1 MRSLTFVAA
10 FIFSGLS
17 TSLLAQTL
25 DFQSSQL
32 GDLAPL
38 VSIPEA
44 LSQSVSPDT
53 HGGMPNA
60 EAPQTLNADS
70 IEDEPELIFQSQGV
84 KTEAPSVIA
93 KYFEILTGKQL
104 AVYGASEFNQQ
115 QDSSLLFFNTMGRD
129 YRLAPGDVLK
139 ITLRGFQELD
149 TTVKI
154 GRDGNL
160 TLNNLAPFN
169 VTGFSISEVESRLL
183 TILKLDDASASVF
196 LSIDTSRLIT
206 VQVSGAVDAP
216 RTLAVPAYTPLS
228 RALAYAGGISD
239 TGSLR
244 NIILRN
250 SDGTVTKVD
259 FYEFLQ
265 SPMGANDPLVT
276 DSSRIFIGDKGPTVA
291 VTGFVARPGIYELE
305 QNTAEIRVFNLLK
318 LAGTTLIPP
327 GAEIEALYFDEDGKS
342 ASRKLRLEDTITA
355 GEAVHVRFIETR
367 NTQTVTIRG
376 AVLDEY
382 SLATNE
388 PISVF
393 EVLRGGAVLTQ
404 SAVLNFALIVGGGEP
419 SRAINLQKV
428 LAGQDTTLP
437 IGSVLYVFD
446 QKDYQTLVAAD
457 PNSTNDPLVAELNRT
472 ASAEL
477 YVNGSRVAYL
487 APVEGEPIS
496 EVIQPFYTPSPRTHL
511 EFALLEHASGGDT
524 AVTAVS
530 LREMLSPQN
539 KDILRPGD
547 RLFIFERAFFQ
558 NLLGSIATSKVNV
571 TNSLDNKVNVTN
583 SLDNG
588 VAFATSILRHAEY
601 TEVRIDGTVFSLI
614 PHSTELKLDTLVDI
628 LGGLPREV
636 ISDLILITDQNSII
650 DPILAGISTTP
661 KASIYSGSIIDL
673 FSASF
678 YQRLI
683 NEALL
688 GGEVNISE
696 KIFAAK
702 PVRVYLDGNLKEI
715 LPSGPNAIMS
725 PGLSRLLS
733 SQAIYPLF
741 GSLSTYD
748 GLQKRWK
755 IEAWKLNKIM
765 AREYELSASGR
776 LDLYKLDWVRNYL
789 FVGEETQ
796 VDSTMSDPRL
806 LIANLDLES
815 KALNDILSNQAGTM
829 PATKVN
835 VENLNAIIASAKAIS
850 GAVQFPGRYPV
861 AGQVRLSDFLY
872 VAGGTLEGADPARIE
887 ITQFGNNNGVLEVSN
902 RRTIDLTRIDADTVI
917 LSGTFSVSV
926 PFLTNDAISGVITV
940 TGEVERPGEYI
951 FARNETL
958 HDVLRRAGGLTD
970 VAYPLGAVFQRVGI
984 KSQQKSANIIMA
996 EQVEQSIL
1004 RIAQSGVESS
1014 SDQLNVVAALAQQ
1027 LRAQEASG
1035 RMSINILQQDPSVPV
1050 FLQEG
1055 DLLTVPKRPSH
1066 VSIIGAV
1073 QRDTMAMYAPD
1084 KQAQA
1089 YFSDAGGL
1097 QRVADAKNAYI
1108 LLPNGQSQ
1116 PLVAQAIIAPGSV
1129 IVVPPNLDRLSL
1141 LGLTELVS
1149 RVLGNI
1155 ASSILAINVVK

>member
-10 FIFSGLS
+10 FLFSGLS
-17 TSLLAQTL
+17 TSLLAQSVDL
-25 DFQSSQL
+25 QSLQL
-32 GDLAPL
+32 GDLGPL
-38 VSIPEA
+38 GSIPEA
-44 LSQSVSPDT
+44 LSQSYSPDT
-53 HGGMPNA
+53 QGGMPNA
-60 EAPQTLNADS
+60 EAPQALNAAS
-70 IEDEPELIFQSQGV
+70 IVDEPALIFQSQGV
-84 KTEAPSVIA
+84 ETEAPSVIV

-104 AVYGASEFNQQ
+104 AVYGASEFSQQ

-160 TLNNLAPFN
+160 TLANLAPFN
-169 VTGFSISEVESRLL
+169 VTGFSISEVENRLL

-228 RALAYAGGISD
+228 RVLAYAGGIAD

-250 SDGTVTKVD
+250 SDGAVTKVD

-305 QNTAEIRVFNLLK
+305 QNTAEIRVLNLLK

-327 GAEIEALYFDEDGKS
+327 GAEIEALYFDEDGKL
-342 ASRKLRLEDTITA
+342 ASRKLRLEDTITV
-355 GEAVHVRFIETR
+355 GEAVRVRFIETR

-393 EVLRGGAVLTQ
+393 EVLRGGAVLNQ

-446 QKDYQTLVAAD
+446 QQDYQALVAAD
-457 PNSTNDPLVAELNRT
+457 PNSTKDPLVAELNRT

-496 EVIQPFYTPSPRTHL
+496 EVIQPFYTPTPRTHL
-511 EFALLEHASGGDT
+511 AFALLEHASGGDT

-530 LREMLSPQN
+530 LREILSPQN

-558 NLLGSIATSKVNV
+558 SLLGSMATSKVDV
-571 TNSLDNKVNVTN
+571 TNSLD
-583 SLDNG
+583 DA

-614 PHSTELKLDTLVDI
+614 PHSTNLNLDNLVDI

-636 ISDLILITDQNSII
+636 VSDLILITDQNRKI
-650 DPILAGISTTP
+650 DPILAGIHTTP
-661 KASIYSGSIIDL
+661 EASVYSGSIIDL

-688 GGEVNISE
+688 GGEVNIAKEIS
-696 KIFAAK
+696 AAK
-702 PVRVYLDGNLKEI
+702 PVRVYMDGNLKEI
-715 LPSGPNAIMS
+715 LPSGPNAIMT

-733 SQAIYPLF
+733 SSTVYPLY
-741 GSLSTYD
+741 GSLTTYD
-748 GLQKRWK
+748 GLQNTWK
-755 IEAWKLNKIM
+755 IEEWKRNEIT
-765 AREYELSASGR
+765 AGEYELSANAR
-776 LDLYKLDWVRNYL
+776 LDLYSLDWVRHYL

-796 VDSTMSDPRL
+796 VDSTTSDSRL
-806 LIANLDLES
+806 LIANLDLGS
-815 KALNDILSNQAGTM
+815 KALNDTLSNQAETM
-829 PATKVN
+829 PTTTFTPKGD
-835 VENLNAIIASAKAIS
+835 VENLNAVIGSAKSIS

-861 AGQVRLSDFLY
+861 AGQVRLSDLLY
-872 VAGGTLEGADPARIE
+872 VAGGTLEGADLARIE
-887 ITQFGNNNGVLEVSN
+887 ITQFGNNNGVLEVSK

-917 LSGTFSVSV
+917 ISGTFAVSV

-940 TGEVERPGEYI
+940 TGEVKRPGEYI

-984 KSQQKSANIIMA
+984 KSQQKAANIILA

-1004 RIAQSGVESS
+1004 HIAQSGVEAS
-1014 SDQLNVVAALAQQ
+1014 SDQLNIIAVLAQQ

-1035 RMSINILQQDPSVPV
+1035 RMSVNILQPDPSVPV

-1066 VSIIGAV
+1066 VSVIGAV

-1084 KQAQA
+1084 KQAQD
-1089 YFSDAGGL
+1089 YFRDAGGL

-1155 ASSILAINVVK
+1155 ATSLLAINIVR

>member
-1 MRSLTFVAA
+1 MRSLTIVAA
-10 FIFSGLS
+10 FLFSGLS
-17 TSLLAQTL
+17 TSLLAQSL
-25 DFQSSQL
+25 DLQSLQL
-32 GDLAPL
+32 GDLGPL
-38 VSIPEA
+38 GSIPEA
-44 LSQSVSPDT
+44 LSQSGSPDT
-53 HGGMPNA
+53 QGGMPNA
-60 EAPQTLNADS
+60 EAPQTLNAAS
-70 IEDEPELIFQSQGV
+70 IVDEPELIFQSQGV
-84 KTEAPSVIA
+84 ETEAPSVIA
-93 KYFEILTGKQL
+93 KYFEILTGQQL
-104 AVYGASEFNQQ
+104 AVYGASEFSQQ

-160 TLNNLAPFN
+160 TLANLAPFN
-169 VTGFSISEVESRLL
+169 VTGFSISEVENRLL

-250 SDGTVTKVD
+250 SDGAVTKVD
-259 FYEFLQ
+259 FYDFLQ

-305 QNTAEIRVFNLLK
+305 QNTAEIRVLNLLN

-355 GEAVHVRFIETR
+355 GEAVRVRFIETR
-367 NTQTVTIRG
+367 NTQTVSIRG

-393 EVLRGGAVLTQ
+393 EVLRGGAVLNQ

-428 LAGQDTTLP
+428 LTGQDTTLP

-457 PNSTNDPLVAELNRT
+457 PNSTIDPLVAELNRT

-496 EVIQPFYTPSPRTHL
+496 EVIQPFYTPTPRTHL
-511 EFALLEHASGGDT
+511 AFALLEHASGGDT

-530 LREMLSPQN
+530 LREILSPQN

-558 NLLGSIATSKVNV
+558 SLLGSMATSEVNL
-571 TNSLDNKVNVTN
+571 TNSLDNE
-583 SLDNG
+583 
-588 VAFATSILRHAEY
+588 VAFAASILRHAEY

-614 PHSTELKLDTLVDI
+614 PHSTNLNLDTLVDI

-636 ISDLILITDQNSII
+636 ISDLILITDQNRKS
-650 DPILAGISTTP
+650 DPILAGIHTTP
-661 KASIYSGSIIDL
+661 EASVYSGSIIDL

-688 GGEVNISE
+688 SGEVNVSKEISD
-696 KIFAAK
+696 AK
-702 PVRVYLDGNLKEI
+702 PVRVYVDGNLKEI
-715 LPSGPNAIMS
+715 LPSGPNAIMT
-725 PGLSRLLS
+725 PALSKLLS
-733 SQAIYPLF
+733 SSIVYPLY
-741 GSLSTYD
+741 GSVTTYD
-748 GLQKRWK
+748 DLQNTWD
-755 IEAWKLNKIM
+755 IENSNPTKIM
-765 AREYELSASGR
+765 AGEHDLSANAR
-776 LDLYKLDWVRNYL
+776 LDLYTLDWVRNYL
-789 FVGEETQ
+789 FVTEETQ
-796 VDSTMSDPRL
+796 VDSTASDPRL
-806 LIANLDLES
+806 VIANLDLES
-815 KALNDILSNQAGTM
+815 KALNNSLFNQAETVPTTTFTPTGD
-829 PATKVN
+829 
-835 VENLNAIIASAKAIS
+835 VENLNAVIGSAKSIN
-850 GAVQFPGRYPV
+850 GAVQFSGRYPL
-861 AGQVRLSDFLY
+861 AGQARLSDLLY
-872 VAGGTLEGADPARIE
+872 VAGGTLEGADLARIE
-887 ITQFGNNNGVLEVSN
+887 ITQFRNNNGVLEIFE
-902 RRTIDLTRIDADTVI
+902 RKTIDLTRTDADTVI
-917 LSGTFSVSV
+917 ISGTFAVSV
-926 PFLTNDAISGVITV
+926 PFLINDANSGVITV
-940 TGEVERPGEYI
+940 TGEVERPGKYI
-951 FARNETL
+951 FARDETL

-984 KSQQKSANIIMA
+984 KSQQKAANIILA

-1004 RIAQSGVESS
+1004 HIAQSGVEAS
-1014 SDQLNVVAALAQQ
+1014 SDQLNVVVALAQQ

-1050 FLQEG
+1050 FLEEG

-1066 VSIIGAV
+1066 VSVIGAV

-1089 YFSDAGGL
+1089 YFRDAGGL
-1097 QRVADAKNAYI
+1097 QRVADTKNVYI

-1116 PLVAQAIIAPGSV
+1116 PLVAQAIIAPGSI

-1155 ASSILAINVVK
+1155 ASSLLAINIVK

>member
-10 FIFSGLS
+10 FLFSGLS
-17 TSLLAQTL
+17 TSLLAQSL
-25 DFQSSQL
+25 DLQSLQL
-32 GDLAPL
+32 GDL
-38 VSIPEA
+38 PEA
-44 LSQSVSPDT
+44 LSQSGSPDT
-53 HGGMPNA
+53 QGGMPNA
-60 EAPQTLNADS
+60 EAPQTLNAAS
-70 IEDEPELIFQSQGV
+70 IVDEPELIFQSQGV
-84 KTEAPSVIA
+84 ETEAPSVIA
-93 KYFEILTGKQL
+93 KYFEILTGQQL
-104 AVYGASEFNQQ
+104 AVYGASEFSQQ

-160 TLNNLAPFN
+160 TLANLAPFN
-169 VTGFSISEVESRLL
+169 VTGFSISEVENRLL

-250 SDGTVTKVD
+250 SDGAVTKVD
-259 FYEFLQ
+259 FYDFLQ

-305 QNTAEIRVFNLLK
+305 QNTAEIRVLNLLN

-355 GEAVHVRFIETR
+355 GEAVRVRFIETR

-393 EVLRGGAVLTQ
+393 EVLRGGAVLNQ

-428 LAGQDTTLP
+428 LTGQDTTLP

-457 PNSTNDPLVAELNRT
+457 PNSTKDPLVAELNRT

-496 EVIQPFYTPSPRTHL
+496 EVIQPFYTPTPRTHL
-511 EFALLEHASGGDT
+511 AFALLEHASGGDT

-530 LREMLSPQN
+530 LREILSPQN
-539 KDILRPGD
+539 KDILGPGD

-558 NLLGSIATSKVNV
+558 SLLGSMATSEVNL
-571 TNSLDNKVNVTN
+571 TNSLDNE
-583 SLDNG
+583 
-588 VAFATSILRHAEY
+588 VAFAASILRHAEY
-601 TEVRIDGTVFSLI
+601 TEVRIDGTIFSLI
-614 PHSTELKLDTLVDI
+614 PHSTNLNLDTLVDI

-636 ISDLILITDQNSII
+636 ISDLILITDQNRKS
-650 DPILAGISTTP
+650 DPILAGIHTTP
-661 KASIYSGSIIDL
+661 KASVYSGSIIDL

-688 GGEVNISE
+688 SGEVNVSKEIL
-696 KIFAAK
+696 AAK

-715 LPSGPNAIMS
+715 LPSGSNAIMT
-725 PGLSRLLS
+725 PTLSKLIS
-733 SQAIYPLF
+733 SSTIYPLYA
-741 GSLSTYD
+741 SLTTYD
-748 GLQKRWK
+748 DLQNTWD
-755 IEAWKLNKIM
+755 IEGRKLTEIITG
-765 AREYELSASGR
+765 EIDLSANAR
-776 LDLYKLDWVRNYL
+776 LDLYSLDWVRNYL
-789 FVGEETQ
+789 FVTEETQ
-796 VDSTMSDPRL
+796 VDNTASDPRL

-815 KALNDILSNQAGTM
+815 KALNDSLSNQVETVPVTTFTPKGG
-829 PATKVN
+829 
-835 VENLNAIIASAKAIS
+835 VENLNAVIGSAKAIS
-850 GAVQFPGRYPV
+850 GAVQFPGRYPLS
-861 AGQVRLSDFLY
+861 GQLRLSDLLY
-872 VAGGTLEGADPARIE
+872 VAGGTLEGADLARIE
-887 ITQFGNNNGVLEVSN
+887 ITQFWNDNGVLEIFE
-902 RRTIDLTRIDADTVI
+902 RKTIDLTRTDANTVI
-917 LSGTFSVSV
+917 ISGTFAVLV
-926 PFLTNDAISGVITV
+926 PFLTNNAFSGVITV

-951 FARNETL
+951 FARDETL

-984 KSQQKSANIIMA
+984 KSQQKAANIILA

-1004 RIAQSGVESS
+1004 HIAQSGVEAS
-1014 SDQLNVVAALAQQ
+1014 SDQLNVVVALAQQ

-1050 FLQEG
+1050 FLEEG

-1066 VSIIGAV
+1066 VSVIGAV

-1089 YFSDAGGL
+1089 YFRDAGGL
-1097 QRVADAKNAYI
+1097 QRVADTKNVYI

-1116 PLVAQAIIAPGSV
+1116 PLVAQAIIAPGSI

-1155 ASSILAINVVK
+1155 ASSLLAINIVK

>member
-84 KTEAPSVIA
+84 ETEALSVIA

-139 ITLRGFQELD
+139 ITLRGFQALD

-160 TLNNLAPFN
+160 TLKNLDPFN

-305 QNTAEIRVFNLLK
+305 QNTAEISVFNLLK
-318 LAGTTLIPP
+318 LAGTTLLPP

-477 YVNGSRVAYL
+477 YVNSIRVAYL

-511 EFALLEHASGGDT
+511 DFALLEHASGGDT

-558 NLLGSIATSKVNV
+558 NLLGSIATS
-571 TNSLDNKVNVTN
+571 KVNVTN

-636 ISDLILITDQNSII
+636 ISDLILITDQNRII
-650 DPILAGISTTP
+650 DPILAGIHTTP
-661 KASIYSGSIIDL
+661 EASIYSGSIIDL
-673 FSASF
+673 FSANF

-702 PVRVYLDGNLKEI
+702 PARVYLDGNLQEI
-715 LPSGPNAIMS
+715 LPSSPNAIMS

-733 SQAIYPLF
+733 SHAVYPLF

-748 GLQKRWK
+748 GLQKKWE
-755 IEAWKLNKIM
+755 IGSWKLNEIM
-765 AREYELSASGR
+765 AGEHKISANGR
-776 LDLYKLDWVRNYL
+776 LDLYNLDWVRNYL
-789 FVGEETQ
+789 FVSEETQ

-815 KALNDILSNQAGTM
+815 KALNDTLSNRAETM
-829 PATKVN
+829 PSTIAN

-872 VAGGTLEGADPARIE
+872 VAGGTLEGADLARIE

-917 LSGTFSVSV
+917 LYDTFSVSV

>member
-1 MRSLTFVAA
+1 MRSLTFAAA
-10 FIFSGLS
+10 FLFSGLS
-17 TSLLAQTL
+17 TSLLAQSL
-25 DFQSSQL
+25 DLQSLQL
-32 GDLAPL
+32 GDLGPL
-38 VSIPEA
+38 GSISEA
-44 LSQSVSPDT
+44 LSQSYSPDT
-53 HGGMPNA
+53 QGGMPNA
-60 EAPQTLNADS
+60 EAPQALNAAS
-70 IEDEPELIFQSQGV
+70 IVDEPALIFQSQGV
-84 KTEAPSVIA
+84 ETEAPSVIV

-104 AVYGASEFNQQ
+104 AVYGASEFSQQ

-160 TLNNLAPFN
+160 TLANLAPFN
-169 VTGFSISEVESRLL
+169 VTGFSISEVENRLL

-228 RALAYAGGISD
+228 RVLAYAGGISD

-250 SDGTVTKVD
+250 SDGAVTKVD

-305 QNTAEIRVFNLLK
+305 QNTAEIRVLNLLK

-342 ASRKLRLEDTITA
+342 ASRKLRLEDTITV
-355 GEAVHVRFIETR
+355 GEAVRVRFIETR
-367 NTQTVTIRG
+367 NTKTVTIRG

-393 EVLRGGAVLTQ
+393 EVLRGGAVLNQ

-446 QKDYQTLVAAD
+446 QKDYQALVAAD
-457 PNSTNDPLVAELNRT
+457 PNATKDPVVAELNRI

-496 EVIQPFYTPSPRTHL
+496 EVIQPFYTPTPRTHL
-511 EFALLEHASGGDT
+511 AFALLQHASGGDT

-530 LREMLSPQN
+530 LREILSPQN

-558 NLLGSIATSKVNV
+558 SLLGSMAASKVDV
-571 TNSLDNKVNVTN
+571 TNSLDNE
-583 SLDNG
+583 
-588 VAFATSILRHAEY
+588 VAFVTSILRHAEY

-614 PHSTELKLDTLVDI
+614 PHSTNLNLDNLVDI

-636 ISDLILITDQNSII
+636 VSDLILITDQNRKI
-650 DPILAGISTTP
+650 DPILAGIHTTP
-661 KASIYSGSIIDL
+661 EASVYSGSIIDL

-688 GGEVNISE
+688 GGEVSISKE
-696 KIFAAK
+696 ISAAK

-715 LPSGPNAIMS
+715 LPSGPNAIMT

-733 SQAIYPLF
+733 SSVVYPLY
-741 GSLSTYD
+741 GSLTTYD
-748 GLQKRWK
+748 VLQNTWEIEEWKRN
-755 IEAWKLNKIM
+755 EIM
-765 AREYELSASGR
+765 AGEYELSANAR
-776 LDLYKLDWVRNYL
+776 LDFYSLDWVRNYL
-789 FVGEETQ
+789 FTSEETQ
-796 VDSTMSDPRL
+796 VDSTTSDPRL
-806 LIANLDLES
+806 LIANLDLGS
-815 KALNDILSNQAGTM
+815 KALNDTLSNQAETM
-829 PATKVN
+829 PTTTFNPKGD
-835 VENLNAIIASAKAIS
+835 VENLNAVIGSAKAIS

-861 AGQVRLSDFLY
+861 AGQVRLSDLLY
-872 VAGGTLEGADPARIE
+872 VAGGTLEGADLARIE
-887 ITQFGNNNGVLEVSN
+887 ITQFGNNNGVLELSK
-902 RRTIDLTRIDADTVI
+902 RRIIDLTRIDADTVI
-917 LSGTFSVSV
+917 ISGTFAVSV
-926 PFLTNDAISGVITV
+926 PFLTNDAISGVIMV

-951 FARNETL
+951 FSRNETL

-984 KSQQKSANIIMA
+984 KSQQKAANIILA

-1004 RIAQSGVESS
+1004 HIAQSGVEST
-1014 SDQLNVVAALAQQ
+1014 SDQLNIVAVLAQQ
-1027 LRAQEASG
+1027 LLAQEVSG
-1035 RMSINILQQDPSVPV
+1035 RMSVNILQQDPSAPV
-1050 FLQEG
+1050 FLQDG

-1066 VSIIGAV
+1066 VSVIGAV

-1084 KQAQA
+1084 KQAQD
-1089 YFSDAGGL
+1089 YFRDAGGL

-1155 ASSILAINVVK
+1155 ATSLLAINIVK